1 MSNLK
6 KNNIV
11 KIIIAT
17 VFILFFF
24 IIYNHLKEF
33 ILISYLINLYEKFQY
48 FILENLILSI
58 ILAILFFC
66 LWVIFLLPFISLIQ
80 IFFGFVFDFYIGF
93 FINFSSIIIGS
104 LIIFLLIKTKIVSG
118 INIFEVKN
126 ILKKYNNYLENKFL
140 IIFLLRLIPGVPF
153 MLQNIFA
160 AVIKVETK
168 TFLLSSSLGIWPL
181 ILLNTYFGSTI
192 QKLSEDINF
201 QVNMFNPYFL
211 SLVILYS
218 VFIFFKFIYKKKL

>member
-6 KNNIV
+6 KNNIF

-24 IIYNHLKEF
+24 TIYNHLKEF

-80 IFFGFVFDFYIGF
+80 IFFGFVFDFHIGF

-192 QKLSEDINF
+192 QNLSEDINF